1 MFVAADAG
9 MNDTLRIVVVAP
21 DLAITNPDDQHAA
34 RLAARSRM
42 LRIGLLENN
51 YNLVAAIP
59 ADTFLA
65 ERLAQLQPD
74 LIIVDSE
81 SEARDALEHV
91 VLATREAPRP
101 IVMFTNDEDTTH
113 VKDAVA
119 AGVCAYIVAGL
130 APQRIRPILD
140 VAMARFAHEQ
150 ALRAELADART
161 ELQDRKTIDRA
172 KGLLMQRQGLSE
184 QAAYEKLRKTA
195 MDKGL
200 KLGEVA
206 RRMLDMVDLLGC
218 NSNGRLEPLAVLW
231 LVQPALR
238 ARHLRTSGA
247 DHRDSHGTAETPC
260 GLCLAACLC
269 IPGIATCPAWRARWS
284 LLLRRWRW
292 VAATPLAPCRRP
304 AAARTHKPA
313 AHGLLKEPK
322 MLDLLITHA
331 SLPDGRCD
339 MSVAVQGRI
348 VEVAPGLHAPAH
360 ETVDA
365 QGQLLSPPF
374 CDPHFHMDATLS
386 YGLPRVNHSGT
397 LLEGIALGANS
408 SRC

>member
-1 MFVAADAG
+1 

-101 IVMFTNDEDTTH
+101 IVMFTNDENTTH

-206 RRMLDMVDLLGC
+206 RRMLDMVDLLG
-218 NSNGRLEPLAVLW
+218 
-231 LVQPALR
+231 
-238 ARHLRTSGA
+238 
-247 DHRDSHGTAETPC
+247 
-260 GLCLAACLC
+260 
-269 IPGIATCPAWRARWS
+269 
-284 LLLRRWRW
+284 
-292 VAATPLAPCRRP
+292 
-304 AAARTHKPA
+304 
-313 AHGLLKEPK
+313 
-322 MLDLLITHA
+322 
-331 SLPDGRCD
+331 
-339 MSVAVQGRI
+339 
-348 VEVAPGLHAPAH
+348 
-360 ETVDA
+360 
-365 QGQLLSPPF
+365 
-374 CDPHFHMDATLS
+374 
-386 YGLPRVNHSGT
+386 
-397 LLEGIALGANS
+397 
-408 SRC
+408 